1 MQKYPW
7 LAERFR
13 RALCRISPM
22 LNTKV
27 TYKMKFHRKLD
38 LNDPKTLNEKIQ
50 WLKFNT
56 YRDDPLVKQCAD
68 KYAVRKYVEDCG
80 LKQILNE
87 LIAAYDSPEKI
98 EWDRLPD
105 RFALKM
111 NVGCGMNHIV
121 SDYSA
126 EDPEAL
132 RKEVRKWF
140 RASRTQWLGYSELQ
154 YRDVKPYALV
164 EKYLGNAEK
173 KTFPE
178 DYKVYCFN
186 GRAEFVLV
194 CVGRESGDIPK
205 YYFLDRD
212 WNLARINRDSKN
224 APEGFTIP
232 KPACMDELFGAAE
245 TLSKPFPFVRAD
257 FYIHEDRVIFG
268 ELTFTP
274 AGGMDTARLPETDKF
289 MGEMLKLPDAE

>member
-1 MQKYPW
+1 MGRFLW

-13 RALCRISPM
+13 RGLSRISPM

-27 TYKMKFHRKLD
+27 TYRMKFHRKLD
-38 LNDPKTLNEKIQ
+38 LKDPKTLNEKIL

-56 YRDDPLVKQCAD
+56 YYNDPLVKQCAD
-68 KYAVRKYVEDCG
+68 KYAVREYVEKCG
-80 LKQILNE
+80 WGSILNE
-87 LIAAYDSPEKI
+87 LIAVYDSPDGI
-98 EWDRLPD
+98 EWEKLPQ
-105 RFALKM
+105 RFALKL
-111 NVGCGMNHIV
+111 NVGCGFNRIV
-121 SDYSA
+121 SDYGE
-126 EDPEAL
+126 EDPEEL
-132 RKEVRKWF
+132 KKTVKKWF
-140 RASRTQWLGYSELQ
+140 RKSRTQWLSYSEMQ

-178 DYKVYCFN
+178 DFKVYCFN
-186 GRAEFVLV
+186 GKAEYVLV
-194 CVGRESGDIPK
+194 CVGRENAGHPK
-205 YYFLDRD
+205 FYFVDRD